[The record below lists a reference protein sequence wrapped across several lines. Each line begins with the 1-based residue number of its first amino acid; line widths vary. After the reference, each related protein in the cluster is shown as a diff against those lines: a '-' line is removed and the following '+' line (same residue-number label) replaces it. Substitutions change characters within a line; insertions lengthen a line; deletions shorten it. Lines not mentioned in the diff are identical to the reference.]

1 MKEKVIVLGASPK
14 PDRYANKAQHLLKSY
29 GHEVY
34 PVNPAFG
41 EIDGLTCYKTIEEV
55 PVNVDTITLYLGPPR
70 SEPLIDSIIAK
81 KPKRVILNPGTE
93 SELLRSRLAAAGILP
108 QTACTLVLLNTH
120 QYDKEPLPE

>member
-14 PDRYANKAQHLLKSY
+14 PDRYANKAQHLLTSY
-29 GHEVY
+29 GHQVF

-55 PVNVDTITLYLGPPR
+55 PENVDTITLYLGPPR
-70 SEPLIDSIIAK
+70 SEPLVESIIAK
-81 KPKRVILNPGTE
+81 KPKRVIMNPGTE
-93 SELLRSRLAAAGILP
+93 SEVLREKLAAAGIIP
-108 QTACTLVLLNTH
+108 QTACTLVLLNTN